1 MCKEIDARLSQ
12 IPLFDRKTIPP
23 SRPAVPGARRRVAVK
38 EGRLAI
44 AKRREASLRA
54 TRRLATLG
62 EGGRAF
68 GHASDSYDPYT
79 RRATHVGGPT
89 PNPSTIGVMI
99 NPGMERRPT
108 AYSSTEPIPLNRA

>member
-1 MCKEIDARLSQ
+1 MCKEIDARPFA

-23 SRPAVPGARRRVAVK
+23 SRPAVPGARRRLAVK

-62 EGGRAF
+62 EGGRSVMLPVPTKAPDAKPVNHR
-68 GHASDSYDPYT
+68 GHDQPRS
-79 RRATHVGGPT
+79 GPKVHS
-89 PNPSTIGVMI
+89 PQ
-99 NPGMERRPT
+99 
-108 AYSSTEPIPLNRA
+108 LD

>member
-62 EGGRAF
+62 EGWAF
-68 GHASDSYDPYT
+68 GHASASHDPDT
-79 RRATHVGGPT
+79 RRETHVGGPT
-89 PNPSTIGVMI
+89 PSTMGVMI
-99 NPGMERRPT
+99 NPGMDRTPT

>member
-1 MCKEIDARLSQ
+1 MLALSQ

-54 TRRLATLG
+54 TCRLATLG
-62 EGGRAF
+62 EGGR
-68 GHASDSYDPYT
+68 
-79 RRATHVGGPT
+79 
-89 PNPSTIGVMI
+89 STIGVMP
-99 NPGMERRPT
+99 NPEWTQGPQAARLNQRL
-108 AYSSTEPIPLNRA
+108 STELKFRSRLYQSR

>member
-1 MCKEIDARLSQ
+1 MLALSP
-12 IPLFDRKTIPP
+12 IPMFDRKTIPP

-62 EGGRAF
+62 EGGRSVMLPL
-68 GHASDSYDPYT
+68 HSIPT
-79 RRATHVGGPT
+79 RVEKPT
-89 PNPSTIGVMI
+89 
-99 NPGMERRPT
+99 
-108 AYSSTEPIPLNRA
+108 